1 MAALTLAQLRLATEI
16 LVGDSSMTTYD
27 ISMYKDAINFSI
39 KNYATKTGATYIETD
54 VTPDASGFCTIP
66 TGYIRLQ
73 RVSYK
78 VGGTTVTELTEST
91 FSFESMK
98 SSVWQAA
105 TATVPKRWVLWSGA
119 KVKITPIPTVI
130 YASTIGYIENPVDL
144 SVDGDIVD
152 ARIPIIHQEYLKY
165 AAASWL
171 LLLDGDGQNIG
182 LADNLME
189 KFNSLIGYSDP
200 VLELKLKQTRTK
212 GDREV

>member
-1 MAALTLAQLRLATEI
+1 MAALTLAQLRTATGI
-16 LVGDSSMTTYD
+16 LVGDASMTTFD
-27 ISMYKDAINFSI
+27 ATMYKDAINFAI
-39 KNYATKTGATYIETD
+39 KNYATKTGATYLEAN
-54 VTPDASGFCTIP
+54 VTPDASGFCVIP

-78 VGGTTVTELTEST
+78 IGGTTTMELTEST

-98 SSVWQAA
+98 SSTWQLA
-105 TATVPKRWVLWSGA
+105 TATDPKRWVLWSGA

-130 YASTIGYIENPVDL
+130 YAATIGYIEYPVDL
-144 SVDGDIVD
+144 ALDGDVVD
-152 ARIPIIHQEYLKY
+152 ARIPIVHQEYLKY
-165 AAASWL
+165 ATASWL
-171 LLLDGDGQNIG
+171 LLLDGDGQSIG
-182 LADNLME
+182 MADNLME

>member
-1 MAALTLAQLRLATEI
+1 MAALTLAQLRLATQI
-16 LVGDSSMTTYD
+16 LVGDSSMTTFD
-27 ISMYKDAINFSI
+27 ATMYKDAINFAI
-39 KNYATKTGATYIETD
+39 KNYATKTGATYIEAD
-54 VTPDASGFCTIP
+54 VTPDVSGFCVIP

-78 VGGTTVTELTEST
+78 VGGTVVTELTEST

-98 SSVWQAA
+98 SSVWQLA

-130 YASTIGYIENPVDL
+130 YAATIGYIENPVDL
-144 SVDGDIVD
+144 AVDADVVD

-165 AAASWL
+165 VAASWL
-171 LLLDGDGQNIG
+171 LLLDGDGENIG
-182 LADNLME
+182 MADNLMG

-200 VLELKLKQTRTK
+200 VLELKLNQTRTK